1 MNPKEK
7 SELLKEYEEI
17 ESGERNLSFSTL
29 LIAYLLIILG
39 LLIFLPKVYIKNK
52 IYYTSRDINKLYRE
66 YSTQKEENEALKK
79 KIEYLKYKTDIAD
92 TIF

>member
-1 MNPKEK
+1 MNAKEK
-7 SELLKEYEEI
+7 HELLKEYEEI
-17 ESGERNLSFSTL
+17 EFSERNLNLSTL
-29 LIAYLLIILG
+29 LVAYLLIALA

-66 YSTQKEENEALKK
+66 YSTQKEENKALKK

>member
-39 LLIFLPKVYIKNK
+39 LLIFLPKVYIKNE

>member
-17 ESGERNLSFSTL
+17 ESGEKNLSFSTL
-29 LIAYLLIILG
+29 LIDYLLIILG
-39 LLIFLPKVYIKNK
+39 LLIFLPKVYIKNE

>member
-1 MNPKEK
+1 MNAKEK
-7 SELLKEYEEI
+7 QELLKEYDEI
-17 ESGERNLSFSTL
+17 EFSERNLSFSTL
-29 LIAYLLIILG
+29 LIAYLLIALG
-39 LLIFLPKVYIKNK
+39 LLVFLPKVYIKNE

-66 YSTQKEENEALKK
+66 YSTQKEENKALKK